1 MFVHIL
7 FPFFYAL
14 TNERQDFVDLQ
25 TIRSEMKNKA
35 KKRRETIT
43 RRLNASEHSLCV
55 QYVHANANAN
65 VVLMVNMF
73 VFHRIQ
79 ISEP

>member
-1 MFVHIL
+1 MVKNLFLDLLVPLVVNINPILVPFDFRNQFNSLQNVVFVHIL

-35 KKRRETIT
+35 KKET
-43 RRLNASEHSLCV
+43 RN
-55 QYVHANANAN
+55 NN
-65 VVLMVNMF
+65 
-73 VFHRIQ
+73 
-79 ISEP
+79 